1 MAEDLG
7 RPLCE
12 PSGGAV
18 DEMDNKRCARPLGA
32 CPCTVINCTCEDNL
46 VQPPGHKEIIATKPP
61 EDLQRTRLAMPSN
74 HAGDVILHQPLAVRT
89 TKSGRRRDISEHQDL
104 ASPRQR
110 RRGGRQ
116 EFIVVEHDGTDYIED
131 DSAIQVF
138 ADSFGLASSDTAVQS
153 SSGIWW

>member
-1 MAEDLG
+1 MAQDLG

-18 DEMDNKRCARPLGA
+18 DEMDNKRCARRLGA
-32 CPCTVINCTCEDNL
+32 CPCTGINCTCEDNL

-74 HAGDVILHQPLAVRT
+74 HAGDVVLHQPLAVRT
-89 TKSGRRRDISEHQDL
+89 HKSGRRRDISEHQDL
-104 ASPRQR
+104 ELRRQR

-116 EFIVVEHDGTDYIED
+116 EYIDVENDGTDYIED
-131 DSAIQVF
+131 DSAIQAF

-153 SSGIWW
+153 ISDIWF

>member
-1 MAEDLG
+1 MPQDLG

-18 DEMDNKRCARPLGA
+18 DEMDVKKRCARPLGA
-32 CPCTVINCTCEDNL
+32 CPCTVTKCTCEDNL

-116 EFIVVEHDGTDYIED
+116 EFIVVEQALLIIGHTYRVQTYFV
-131 DSAIQVF
+131 SARPRC
-138 ADSFGLASSDTAVQS
+138 S
-153 SSGIWW
+153 